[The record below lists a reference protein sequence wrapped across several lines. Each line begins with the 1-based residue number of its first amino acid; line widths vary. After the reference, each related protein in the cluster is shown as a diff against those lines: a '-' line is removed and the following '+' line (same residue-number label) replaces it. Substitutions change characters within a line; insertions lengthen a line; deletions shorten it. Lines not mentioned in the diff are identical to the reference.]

1 VQKGL
6 ANLMVGRTTIVI
18 AHRLATIQK
27 LERIVVMD
35 QGRVVA
41 IGSHGD
47 LVRQGGLYARLADL
61 QFGSGQSGSGQSGQ
75 GKDQKDRVEAAQ

>member
-1 VQKGL
+1 MNGWCRQGL

-27 LERIVVMD
+27 LKRIVVMD
-35 QGRVVA
+35 QGRVVGE
-41 IGSHGD
+41 GSHGE

-61 QFGSGQSGSGQSGQ
+61 QFWQWH
-75 GKDQKDRVEAAQ
+75 RR

>member
-1 VQKGL
+1 
-6 ANLMVGRTTIVI
+6 VI

-27 LERIVVMD
+27 LKRIIVMD

-41 IGSHGD
+41 EGSHGE

-61 QFGSGQSGSGQSGQ
+61 QFGSGQFGSGQVGSGQ
-75 GKDQKDRVEAAQ
+75 IGATEAAQ